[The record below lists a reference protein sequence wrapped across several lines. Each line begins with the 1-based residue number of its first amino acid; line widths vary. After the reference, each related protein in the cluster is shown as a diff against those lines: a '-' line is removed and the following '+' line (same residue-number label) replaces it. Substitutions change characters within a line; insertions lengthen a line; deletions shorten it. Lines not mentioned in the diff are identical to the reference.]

1 MKPDVRVWDDDW
13 EETASVAR
21 GYSVR
26 PVSRFAEAFPGSVSR
41 LTRRLC
47 HGDPSGESEKA
58 DQLTGD
64 IQSALACRR
73 RSTWIR

>member
-1 MKPDVRVWDDDW
+1 MTGRRVGDDDW

-21 GYSVR
+21 GYSV
-26 PVSRFAEAFPGSVSR
+26 SPGISIRGSGSGLGFCR
-41 LTRRLC
+41 STRRLLSWR
-47 HGDPSGESEKA
+47 PEWQIQKA